1 MLHLLQSWCVTID
14 LIYNLTLYTDP
25 WIQESALHQYATFD
39 KKISQVA
46 EKTCYISTHHQ
57 PDHMFSRILLPMG
70 PATDCHMATRYNFVK
85 ATSRKNKSGQVH
97 TTTQKK
103 QREVLNHRLL
113 PKDSVVGD
121 TTPSSDTDVGFQSEY
136 VFLDGNDPV
145 QGSDEDEY
153 VWVP

>member
-1 MLHLLQSWCVTID
+1 
-14 LIYNLTLYTDP
+14 
-25 WIQESALHQYATFD
+25 
-39 KKISQVA
+39 
-46 EKTCYISTHHQ
+46 
-57 PDHMFSRILLPMG
+57 MG